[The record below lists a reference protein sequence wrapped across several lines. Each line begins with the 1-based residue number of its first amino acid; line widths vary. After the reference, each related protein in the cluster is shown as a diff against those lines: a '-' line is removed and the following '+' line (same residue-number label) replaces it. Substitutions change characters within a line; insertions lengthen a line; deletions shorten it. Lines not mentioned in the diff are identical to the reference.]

1 MLCGT
6 ANSVAKLLSN
16 TLTSNS
22 GSRARSMA
30 ILRSAA
36 MAAGAAAGIGAAM
49 YADSAFARGGGSM
62 PMRHA
67 LGVRPVV
74 SRRGWPVD
82 STSFTPRQS
91 SPVACA
97 TSAWRSMRTLRV
109 VVSSSAR

>member
-6 ANSVAKLLSN
+6 ENSVAKLLSN

-36 MAAGAAAGIGAAM
+36 MGEGAAAIGAAM